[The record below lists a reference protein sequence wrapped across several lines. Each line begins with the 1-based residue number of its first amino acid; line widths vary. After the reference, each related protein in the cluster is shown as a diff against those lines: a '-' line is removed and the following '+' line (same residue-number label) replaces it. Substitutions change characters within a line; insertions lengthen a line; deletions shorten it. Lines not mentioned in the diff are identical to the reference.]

1 MRQLDTQISASVQ
14 SSKML
19 GVPPKRVEAAAFAW
33 LGKQAVEQ
41 SAVDLQRTTGARHN
55 NVLGAIYRA

>member
-33 LGKQAVEQ
+33 LGKQAV
-41 SAVDLQRTTGARHN
+41 DLQRTTGACHN